1 MEKEEILKGL
11 MDGSI
16 KAHSLR
22 EITGSERSA
31 AGIRRLYLKEKFG
44 KELNQISNTV
54 IDYEDAGQRNIE
66 NMIGAVHIPLSYVE
80 MKINGEGIQGIHP
93 IYLATTEGRL
103 VAGITRGASTI
114 NMSGGASTTI
124 IKEHMT
130 RSITIDSDSAATAKK
145 IREYVNSENN
155 MREIKSEFSNYT
167 KHGELLGI
175 DIYII
180 GKRTILVYSAKTK
193 AAMGMNMVTI
203 ASNNTTKKL
212 VSKLNDAGIR
222 CGILSE
228 SGNMCV
234 DKKPSSINAI
244 RGRGVS
250 VIAEV
255 VIPKDILL
263 KKLKA
268 EPKDIVKINYVKNYL
283 GSSLSGSLSHN
294 VHIANALA
302 ATFTAYGQDIAQ
314 IVDGVVAYDDAEV
327 NDDGDLYISVTLP
340 SLEVGT
346 IGGGTVRETQ
356 NELLKS
362 SGVYEE
368 DDETGITKLQ
378 LAQII
383 ASVVLAGELNL
394 LAAEATGHLTSAH
407 SSLKRS

>member
-1 MEKEEILKGL
+1 MQEEDILKGL
-11 MDGSI
+11 LDGSI
-16 KAHSLR
+16 KAYAIKD
-22 EITGSERSA
+22 ITGSEESA
-31 AGIRRLYLKEKFG
+31 ARIRRLYLKEKFG
-44 KELNQISNTV
+44 KELNQISNTI

-80 MKINGEGIQGIHP
+80 IKINGEGIQGTHP
-93 IYLATTEGRL
+93 VYLATTEGRL
-103 VAGITRGASTI
+103 VAGITRGVSAI
-114 NMSGGASTTI
+114 NASGGASTTI
-124 IKEHMT
+124 VKEHMT
-130 RSITIDSDSAATAKK
+130 RSITIDSKSAAISKK
-145 IREYVNSENN
+145 IRDYINSKANMEY
-155 MREIKSEFSNYT
+155 IKSEFSNYT

-175 DIYII
+175 DTYLI
-180 GKRTILVYSAKTK
+180 GKRIILVYSAKTK

-212 VSKLNDAGIR
+212 VSRLNENGIK
-222 CGILSE
+222 CNILSE
-228 SGNMCV
+228 SGNMCA

-255 VIPKDILL
+255 VIPKDIVL

-268 EPKDIVKINYVKNYL
+268 APKDIVKINYVKNYL
-283 GSSLSGSLSHN
+283 GSSLAGSLAHN

-302 ATFTAYGQDIAQ
+302 ATFIAYGQDIAQ

-327 NDDGDLYISVTLP
+327 DSDGNLYISVTLP

-346 IGGGTVRETQ
+346 VGGGTVRETQ
-356 NELLKS
+356 NELLRS
-362 SGVYEE
+362 SGVYK
-368 DDETGITKLQ
+368 DNDETGITKLH
-378 LAQII
+378 LAQLI

-407 SSLKRS
+407 SSLKR